1 MSIDQE
7 HIDDFMYRTFGYKK
21 PLAKATGSYERAGDA
36 DGRIRPPGGAPKAPG
51 AEYERAGDADGR
63 IRPPGGSGGSSATPK
78 KPTPSTTPYSD
89 KVKPKPTSGGE
100 DDLVDSEFG
109 PTRRMEPSRTPYSD
123 KVQSTSNR
131 KQTPYSTTPYSD
143 KVKPKPTSSS
153 QPKPGVAYMD
163 PYGKVEAPEFRP
175 PADGDRYD
183 RGLNMDLGPTIDWG
197 VPVHAYGSPA
207 EAKMAARY
215 RETGVIDNAT
225 EHERR
230 MAGVRNVADE
240 SAIQYDPRTGKR
252 VSVAPSMTI
261 GQMRREY
268 SNPDAVRLRAYT
280 RDGSDRKGM
289 PT

>member
-1 MSIDQE
+1 
-7 HIDDFMYRTFGYKK
+7 
-21 PLAKATGSYERAGDA
+21 
-36 DGRIRPPGGAPKAPG
+36 
-51 AEYERAGDADGR
+51 
-63 IRPPGGSGGSSATPK
+63 
-78 KPTPSTTPYSD
+78 
-89 KVKPKPTSGGE
+89 
-100 DDLVDSEFG
+100 
-109 PTRRMEPSRTPYSD
+109 
-123 KVQSTSNR
+123 
-131 KQTPYSTTPYSD
+131 
-143 KVKPKPTSSS
+143 
-153 QPKPGVAYMD
+153 MD

>member
-63 IRPPGGSGGSSATPK
+63 IRPPGGAGGPSAMPKKRESNSSDEPPR
-78 KPTPSTTPYSD
+78 KPTPYSNTPYSD
-89 KVKPKPTSGGE
+89 KVKPTYKEKP
-100 DDLVDSEFG
+100 
-109 PTRRMEPSRTPYSD
+109 
-123 KVQSTSNR
+123 
-131 KQTPYSTTPYSD
+131 TPYSTTPYSD
-143 KVKPKPTSSS
+143 KVKPKPTSGRDKPISSS

-163 PYGKVEAPEFRP
+163 PEGKVEAPEFRP

-183 RGLNMDLGPTIDWG
+183 RGLNMDLGPTIGFG

-230 MAGVRNVADE
+230 MAAVRNVADE

-252 VSVAPSMTI
+252 VSVAPSMSI
-261 GQMRREY
+261 GQMRRVY
-268 SNPDAVRLRAYT
+268 SNPDAMRFRQDT
-280 RDGSDRKGM
+280 RDGSDRKGT

>member
-36 DGRIRPPGGAPKAPG
+36 DGRIRPPGGA
-51 AEYERAGDADGR
+51 
-63 IRPPGGSGGSSATPK
+63 GGPSAMPK

-89 KVKPKPTSGGE
+89 KVNSATVKPKQYSATPYSDKVKPKPTSSGE

-109 PTRRMEPSRTPYSD
+109 PTRRRESD
-123 KVQSTSNR
+123 SVR
-131 KQTPYSTTPYSD
+131 
-143 KVKPKPTSSS
+143 KPTSSS

-183 RGLNMDLGPTIDWG
+183 RGLNMDLGPTMGWG
-197 VPVHAYGSPA
+197 SPVHAYGSPA

-252 VSVAPSMTI
+252 VSVAPSMSI

-268 SNPDAVRLRAYT
+268 SNPDAMRFRQDT
-280 RDGSDRKGM
+280 RDGSDRKGT